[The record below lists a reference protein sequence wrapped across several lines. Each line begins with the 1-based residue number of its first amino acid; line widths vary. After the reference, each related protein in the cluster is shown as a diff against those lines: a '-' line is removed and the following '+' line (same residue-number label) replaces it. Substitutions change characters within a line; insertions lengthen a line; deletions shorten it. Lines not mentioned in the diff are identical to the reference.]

1 MDNYKIIGQR
11 IKKERETLKLT
22 QKELAERAGIDFRF
36 LGNIER
42 GVSKPSLDTIV
53 SIAQAIDM
61 PLDLLVA
68 EHILHKNPPENSAI
82 TKEVVRLMKML
93 TDTDAKRI
101 LKLIRC
107 AIELYT
113 GKPIVI
119 PNEIRSKLK
128 DERTTFKRT
137 INIRRRLKKR
147 PHTEVKVKEKTKK
160 KKKET
165 GGLTRFWLINRR
177 KNRGVRPYSKFE
189 EKYGNIIHN
198 NKERNK
204 QKIIHEN
211 HPKSKS
217 KNILKPKRKRAIRRY
232 WLV

>member
-1 MDNYKIIGQR
+1 MDNYKTIGKR
-11 IKKERETLKLT
+11 IKTERETLKLT

-53 SIAQAIDM
+53 SIAQALDM

-93 TDTDAKRI
+93 TDDDAKRV

-113 GKPIVI
+113 GKPVVI
-119 PNEIRSKLK
+119 PNEIRSQLK

-165 GGLTRFWLINRR
+165 GGLTRFWEYPY
-177 KNRGVRPYSKFE
+177 KGVSSYSKFE
-189 EKYGNIIHN
+189 ERYGNRIHN
-198 NKERNK
+198 DKVKKK
-204 QKIIHEN
+204 QKVIHEN
-211 HPKSKS
+211 PPKSKS
-217 KNILKPKRKRAIRRY
+217 KNILKPKRTIRRY